1 MSNGCGRRNTL
12 IFPKIL
18 LQKGEKLVRRTKIE
32 TSWSTYLIIAGIL
45 VIAGCSN
52 PTGSASDSGTI
63 EIKGGPGATERDGT
77 YIVTSI
83 VTNNIDNVSSTL
95 NFCLDSP
102 DPESPLQVTWIRADP
117 VANSIIRPNAFS
129 NDQDTK
135 TEPVGSAEWGIF
147 SDTTLTK
154 IGPFKTTGLS
164 NTSDPTTGQ
173 LSNFS
178 KELTLTFNIRGM
190 EVMTGTTMCPQP
202 QQ

>member
-12 IFPKIL
+12 IFAKIL

-63 EIKGGPGATERDGT
+63 DIKGGPGATERDGT

-83 VTNNIDNVSSTL
+83 FTNISNVSSTL
-95 NFCLDSP
+95 HFCLDPP
-102 DPESPLQVTWIRADP
+102 DPEFQVTVIIADP
-117 VANSIIRPNAFS
+117 VANSIIKPSGFS
-129 NDQDTK
+129 NNDQDTK
-135 TEPVGSAEWGIF
+135 TEPIDGATWGTF

-154 IGPFKTTGLS
+154 TGSFKTTGLS
-164 NTSDPTTGQ
+164 NTFDQSGSTDFT
-173 LSNFS
+173 

-190 EVMTGTTMCPQP
+190 EVMTGTTICPQP